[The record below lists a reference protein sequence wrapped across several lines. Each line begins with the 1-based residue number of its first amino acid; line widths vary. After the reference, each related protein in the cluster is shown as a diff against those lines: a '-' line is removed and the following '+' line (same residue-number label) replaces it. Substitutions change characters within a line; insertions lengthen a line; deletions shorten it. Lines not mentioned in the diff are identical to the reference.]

1 MGFVVAESSSQGFLP
16 SKGWGLFRDV
26 SSRST
31 AANVPCAS
39 LPSSLSIWESGT
51 LWTTSTS
58 WTLWVSVCRLWRKV
72 GKGGADLVP
81 SREGSVKATWEWPSG
96 LQTGLAPRTGSECLP
111 VTIGKHILCL
121 LSSSLSLSE
130 DYVSGKCRWM
140 GGGAWS
146 MAR

>member
-1 MGFVVAESSSQGFLP
+1 MSPVP
-16 SKGWGLFRDV
+16 LF
-26 SSRST
+26 
-31 AANVPCAS
+31 
-39 LPSSLSIWESGT
+39 PSSLSIWESGT

-96 LQTGLAPRTGSECLP
+96 LQMGLAPRTGSECLP
-111 VTIGKHILCL
+111 VTIGKHIPCL

-130 DYVSGKCRWM
+130 DYVGGKCRWIE
-140 GGGAWS
+140 GGCLERGQMIVSTVSSHQCEAHYT
-146 MAR
+146 